1 MSDALS
7 SLSERELAELSAFA
21 DGTLPP
27 ERMAAVEAR
36 VAASAEL
43 RELVDR
49 QRRSLSATSAL
60 ASEEVPESLR
70 STVDAHR
77 RRRPSRRGSLRLA
90 PRLALAVA
98 LAAAAIVAA
107 VVLTGGPG
115 SPTVA
120 DAARLGKRPATAPA
134 PAPKSSTKLA
144 ADVQGVAF
152 PNLAPLYGWH
162 GVGVRTDRLDGH
174 DAKVVYYA
182 KDGRRLAYV
191 IVTLPGLPRPSGAR
205 STTRRGVVYQ
215 TLRVNGRLAV
225 TWRRG
230 GRTCVL
236 IGDAP
241 RSELVTLASWPL
253 TPPR

>member
-1 MSDALS
+1 MGDALS
-7 SLSERELAELSAFA
+7 SLSERELAELTAFA

-27 ERMAAVEAR
+27 ERRAALEAR

-43 RELVDR
+43 QELVDR
-49 QRRSLSATSAL
+49 QRQSLAATATL

-70 STVDAHR
+70 SSVDAHR
-77 RRRPSRRGSLRLA
+77 RARASRRRSLRLA
-90 PRLALAVA
+90 PRLALAGA
-98 LAAAAIVAA
+98 LAAAAVVAA

-120 DAARLGKRPATAPA
+120 EAAQLGNRPPTAPA
-134 PAPKSSTKLA
+134 PAPRSSTKLA
-144 ADVQGVAF
+144 ADVDGVVF
-152 PNLAPLYGWH
+152 PNLAPLYGWR
-162 GVGVRTDRLDGH
+162 GVGIRTDKLDGH
-174 DAKVVYYA
+174 RATVVFYR
-182 KDGRRLAYV
+182 KGGRRLAYV
-191 IVTLPGLPRPSGAR
+191 IVTVPGLPRPSGAQ
-205 STTRRGVVYQ
+205 STIKRGVRYQ